1 MGILYACHAIALIPY
16 NENVPTITQ
25 PTRILFVYLA
35 RPKISRSE
43 MEKDVTELWQLVATL
58 GNATVTDIITQHGSI
73 TAATYI
79 GTGKVEE
86 VLAYLESHPID
97 TVILNG
103 TLTPSQ
109 KFKLMKQFWSVN
121 PTIQVW
127 DRVDLI
133 LAIFSLHAKTTEA
146 NLQIE
151 LARMR
156 HMGPRIYGMGM
167 ELSRQ
172 GGGIGTRGI
181 GETNTELM
189 ERHWKRE
196 IKKVRDTLD
205 KLTANRQRQM
215 EHRKSMGLQTIS
227 IVGYT
232 NAGKTSLFNVLTH
245 KKHLVENALFATLD
259 STVGEVYMSSLGKQV
274 VVSDTIGFISNLPP
288 DLIEAFTSTL
298 MESVH
303 ADVVLH
309 VIDASDPDI
318 AEKILVVSRILD
330 ELHIPEEKEVLVFNK
345 SDAITKA
352 DRDRIEANIHDIP
365 FVFVSAN
372 TGEGIDALITDIF
385 PRYLRPA
392 DHVTH

>member
-1 MGILYACHAIALIPY
+1 
-16 NENVPTITQ
+16 
-25 PTRILFVYLA
+25 
-35 RPKISRSE
+35 
-43 MEKDVTELWQLVATL
+43 MEKDITELWLLVDTL
-58 GNATVTDIITQHGSI
+58 GNATVVDIITQHGTV

-79 GTGKVEE
+79 GSGKVEE
-86 VLAYLESHPID
+86 VLAYLEAHPVD

-103 TLTPSQ
+103 NLSPGQ
-109 KFKLMKQFWSVN
+109 KFNLMKQFWAVN
-121 PTIQVW
+121 TKIQVW

-133 LAIFSLHAKTTEA
+133 LAIFSRHAKTTEA

-151 LARMR
+151 LARMH
-156 HMGPRIYGMGM
+156 HMGPRIFGMGM

-196 IKKVRDTLD
+196 IKKVKDTLG
-205 KLTANRQRQM
+205 KLTENRRQQM
-215 EHRKSMGLQTIS
+215 EHRKSLGLQTVS

-232 NAGKTSLFNVLTH
+232 NAGKTSLFNLLTH

-259 STVGEVYMSSLGKQV
+259 STVGEIYMPSLHKPV
-274 VVSDTIGFISNLPP
+274 VISDTIGFISNLPP

-309 VIDASDPDI
+309 VVDASDPDI
-318 AEKILVVSRILD
+318 VEKIDVVSHILD
-330 ELHIPEEKEVLVFNK
+330 QLHIPAEKEVLVFNK
-345 SDAITKA
+345 VDAISQL
-352 DRDRIEANIHDIP
+352 DRDRIA
-365 FVFVSAN
+365 AN
-372 TGEGIDALITDIF
+372 THNAPYIFISAKTQEGIEELLSGVL
-385 PRYLRPA
+385 PRFIAPA
-392 DHVTH
+392 A

>member
-1 MGILYACHAIALIPY
+1 MG
-16 NENVPTITQ
+16 VPTITQ

-43 MEKDVTELWQLVATL
+43 MEKDITELWLLVDTL
-58 GNATVTDIITQHGSI
+58 GNATVVDIITQHGSV

-79 GTGKVEE
+79 GSGKVEE
-86 VLAYLESHPID
+86 VLAYLEAHPVD
-97 TVILNG
+97 TIILNG
-103 TLTPSQ
+103 NLSPGQ
-109 KFKLMKQFWSVN
+109 KFNLMKQFWAVN
-121 PTIQVW
+121 TKIRVW

-151 LARMR
+151 LARMH
-156 HMGPRIYGMGM
+156 HMGPRIFGMGM

-196 IKKVRDTLD
+196 IKKVKDTLG
-205 KLTANRQRQM
+205 KLTQNRIRQM
-215 EHRKSMGLQTIS
+215 EHRKSLGLQTVS

-232 NAGKTSLFNVLTH
+232 NAGKTSLFNLLTH

-259 STVGEVYMSSLGKQV
+259 STVGEIYMPQIGKQV
-274 VVSDTIGFISNLPP
+274 VISDTIGFISNLPP

-309 VIDASDPDI
+309 VVDASDPDI
-318 AEKILVVSRILD
+318 AEKIDVVNKILD
-330 ELHIPEEKEVLVFNK
+330 QLHIPAEKEVLVFNK
-345 SDAITKA
+345 ADAITQP
-352 DRDRIEANIHDIP
+352 DRDRIMANVHDIP
-365 FVFVSAN
+365 FVFVSAK
-372 TGEGIDALITDIF
+372 TREGIEELLTSVF
-385 PRYLRPA
+385 PRFLTSLA
-392 DHVTH
+392 K